1 MRTRVKPDIRALPFP
16 ASPGGTQLDMHDLQR
31 FPLFAGAL
39 LAALGVALGAFGAHG
54 LRSLLDANALAWWQT
69 AVQYQMWHAVGLVA
83 LGAARLPRSL
93 LPAALLAAG
102 TVIFAGTLYLMALGG
117 PRWLG
122 AVTPVGGSLMIL
134 GWVVLAWQ
142 ALRTGKRR
150 S

>member
-1 MRTRVKPDIRALPFP
+1 MHKDLP
-16 ASPGGTQLDMHDLQR
+16 R

-54 LRSLLDANALAWWQT
+54 LRSLLDDTALAWWQT
-69 AVQYQMWHAVGLVA
+69 AVQYQMWHAIGLVA
-83 LGAARLPRSL
+83 LAAVRLPRSL

-102 TVIFAGTLYLMALGG
+102 TVVFAGTLYLMALGG

-122 AVTPVGGSLMIL
+122 AVTPVGGSLMIA

-142 ALRTGKRR
+142 VLRAGSRR
-150 S
+150 F